1 MVAGLAGVIGETT
14 LQLHCGGRAC
24 WSDKGN
30 NSTAMYIVVAGL
42 AGVIGE
48 TTLQL
53 HCGSSNEM
61 PQGLP
66 WCFFQRQVCR
76 DMFAMK

>member
-24 WSDKGN
+24 WSDRGN

-42 AGVIGE
+42 AGVIME

-53 HCGSSNEM
+53 HCGGRASGVIGETTLQLCTLWW
-61 PQGLP
+61 QGLLE
-66 WCFFQRQVCR
+66 
-76 DMFAMK
+76 